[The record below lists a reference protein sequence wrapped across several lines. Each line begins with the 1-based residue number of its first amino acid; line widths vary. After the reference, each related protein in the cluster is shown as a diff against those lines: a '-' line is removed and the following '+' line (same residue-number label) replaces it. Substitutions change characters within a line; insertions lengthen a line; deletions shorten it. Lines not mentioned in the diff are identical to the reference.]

1 MRLVYDPNLYDEA
14 SGKWVASKFK
24 DTEGKPSSWMLYK
37 ELNKLIEVQSDKNRF
52 GYGINYSCFP
62 DCGKDLAR
70 AFN

>member
-37 ELNKLIEVQSDKNRF
+37 ELNKLIEVQSDKKQVWLR
-52 GYGINYSCFP
+52 YQLLMFP
-62 DCGKDLAR
+62 RLWQRLGSS
-70 AFN
+70 F